1 MACAWV
7 QACAYPP
14 SERTSAEESAGAAL
28 SLKNDPAQ
36 AELPY
41 IGQSMSRSR
50 YRNSIS
56 LSLSDN
62 LMAGSLRLPMLFL
75 VRFRLWL
82 SCGGCVRVI
91 EYLYCQKSVKGL
103 VREPFLSYAL
113 SVELLNS
120 HIARF
125 GLMKGIHIRT
135 MTTDDLAL
143 GLRLSRQA
151 GWNQTEADW
160 LRFMYFE
167 PEGCF
172 VAELDGCA
180 VGTTTTC
187 VLGRVAWIAMV
198 LVDIDARG
206 QGIGTRL
213 LRNAL
218 DHLDGRQVPT
228 VRLDATELGR
238 PVYEKL
244 GFAPEY
250 ELARYEGIAPSCP
263 TPPTVAEA
271 TSESYRGI
279 VKFDKKM
286 TGTDREKM
294 LVRLFAEFPQN
305 LRVSRRQGRI
315 EGYATS
321 RPGANAVQIGPCVAA
336 TDAGPALLRD
346 ALNRC
351 SGKQVFVDIP
361 LDNAGAVKIAE
372 SSGLRIQRSFTRM
385 YRGEKVDDRIEALWA
400 SSGAEKG

>member
-1 MACAWV
+1 
-7 QACAYPP
+7 
-14 SERTSAEESAGAAL
+14 
-28 SLKNDPAQ
+28 
-36 AELPY
+36 
-41 IGQSMSRSR
+41 
-50 YRNSIS
+50 
-56 LSLSDN
+56 
-62 LMAGSLRLPMLFL
+62 
-75 VRFRLWL
+75 
-82 SCGGCVRVI
+82 
-91 EYLYCQKSVKGL
+91 
-103 VREPFLSYAL
+103 
-113 SVELLNS
+113 
-120 HIARF
+120 
-125 GLMKGIHIRT
+125 

-160 LRFMYFE
+160 LRFMHFE

-172 VAELDGCA
+172 VVELGSCA

-198 LVDIDARG
+198 LVDKDARG

-213 LRNAL
+213 LRQAL
-218 DHLDGRQVPT
+218 DYLDGRRVPT

-244 GFAPEY
+244 GFVPEY
-250 ELARYEGIAPSCP
+250 ELARYEGTAPSCP
-263 TPPTVAEA
+263 APSTVAEA
-271 TSESYRGI
+271 TSESYPRI
-279 VKFDKKM
+279 VEFDRQM

-294 LVRLFAEFPQN
+294 LVRLFGEFPQN
-305 LRVSRRQGRI
+305 LRVLQRRGRI

-321 RPGANAVQIGPCVAA
+321 RPGANAAQIGPCVAA
-336 TDAGPALLRD
+336 TNAGPALLRD

-351 SGKQVFVDIP
+351 AGKQVFVDIP

-385 YRGEKVDDRIEALWA
+385 YRGEKVDGKVEALWA